1 MPSEKM
7 QPLTPIRIA
16 REIAPLLHGVRW
28 GIGGSVLLHRY
39 GLIKRPRDL
48 DIVTTPEEFPTMY
61 SLLTHKMGRSIPA
74 PHAVFSS
81 RNFARFQV
89 AKGMFLD
96 TMAGI
101 QVRQGDSLVAWNF
114 DPTTIVEYDGLPWM
128 TIADWRVLYSL
139 FGRPERVHLIEC
151 YLARKKV

>member
-89 AKGMFLD
+89 AKGVFLD

-101 QVRQGDSLVAWNF
+101 ASA
-114 DPTTIVEYDGLPWM
+114 
-128 TIADWRVLYSL
+128 A
-139 FGRPERVHLIEC
+139 GRFSCCMEFRPNNNC
-151 YLARKKV
+151 